1 MELCD
6 VIRFVWR
13 CVNSMVVKLA
23 EILGITVPVQF
34 EPVLVLV
41 SAMLLTLLVAYFAE
55 ILKLII
61 FRGRM

>member
-1 MELCD
+1 
-6 VIRFVWR
+6 
-13 CVNSMVVKLA
+13 MVVKLA

-34 EPVLVLV
+34 SPVLTLIGG
-41 SAMLLTLLVAYFAE
+41 MFLILLVAFFAE